1 VGNCPWSVCNKRGTR
16 REPSKHRAELPVQ
29 LLTERFH
36 WLSRG
41 WLKGCKMSL
50 ILFVDIQINRI
61 YNRAFP
67 IVLAAALLVPIPVA
81 AQTLTTSDSLLK
93 SGAATSTTYTA
104 PGTSGT
110 NGPVAAS
117 TDASRNLWLMYDNP
131 WGVKTGSG
139 TIKQTYSGTGTLTTA
154 INLTGLPGGGVDAYP
169 FVLYG
174 CDPWMDCYQDQPPQF
189 PKQLSAMSSLN
200 VDVNYALSGTI
211 TGSDIDVLFDEWV
224 CTSSSPSDSSQC
236 LEIEIL
242 PYYSFVYFGGGTFI
256 KTIDEPVVLNGVQT
270 TFSFDEYVGGSN
282 VLFYP
287 HGGSGVASGELNI
300 NLLDLLKAGVSAY
313 GDNAYQYVAGVE
325 LGTEFGASSTQSY
338 SLTLSKFQITQ
349 TLGNQP
355 PPPTGLS
362 AIVVQ

>member
-1 VGNCPWSVCNKRGTR
+1 MSLTLFGNKRV
-16 REPSKHRAELPVQ
+16 KHFRN
-29 LLTERFH
+29 
-36 WLSRG
+36 G
-41 WLKGCKMSL
+41 
-50 ILFVDIQINRI
+50 
-61 YNRAFP
+61 AFP
-67 IVLAAALLVPIPVA
+67 FALIVAVLVPTPTA

-93 SGAATSTTYTA
+93 SGTATSTTYTA
-104 PGTSGT
+104 PGTSGI
-110 NGPVAAS
+110 NGPISAS
-117 TDASRNLWLMYDNP
+117 TDASKNLWLMYDNP

-139 TIKQTYSGTGTLTTA
+139 TIKQTYNGTGSLTTT

-189 PKQLSAMSSLN
+189 PKQLSAMSALN
-200 VDVNYALSGTI
+200 VDVNYALTGTI
-211 TGSDIDVLFDEWV
+211 TGSDIDVLLDEWV

-256 KTIDEPVVLNGVQT
+256 KTINQPVVLNGIQT

-287 HGGSGVASGELNI
+287 HVAPGLPSGDLNI

-313 GDNAYQYVAGVE
+313 GNSAYQYLAGVE
-325 LGTEFGASSTQSY
+325 LGTEFGASPTQSY
-338 SLTLSKFQITQ
+338 ARTLSKFQITQ
-349 TLGNQP
+349 ILGNQP

>member
-1 VGNCPWSVCNKRGTR
+1 
-16 REPSKHRAELPVQ
+16 
-29 LLTERFH
+29 
-36 WLSRG
+36 
-41 WLKGCKMSL
+41 MSL
-50 ILFVDIQINRI
+50 TMFGDKQAKHFRNGALPF
-61 YNRAFP
+61 AL
-67 IVLAAALLVPIPVA
+67 IVALLVPIPTA

-93 SGAATSTTYTA
+93 SGTATSTTYTA
-104 PGTSGT
+104 PGTSGI
-110 NGPVAAS
+110 NGSISAS
-117 TDASRNLWLMYDNP
+117 ADPSKNLWLMYDNP

-139 TIKQTYSGTGTLTTA
+139 TIKQTYNGTGSLSTT

-189 PKQLSAMSSLN
+189 PKQLSAMSALN
-200 VDVNYALSGTI
+200 VDVNYALTGTI

-242 PYYSFVYFGGGTFI
+242 PYYSFVFFGGGTFI
-256 KTIDEPVVLNGVQT
+256 KTINEPVVLNGVQT

-287 HGGSGVASGELNI
+287 HVAPGLASGDLNI

-313 GDNAYQYVAGVE
+313 GNNAYQYLAGVE
-325 LGTEFGASSTQSY
+325 LGTEFGASPTQSY
-338 SLTLSKFQITQ
+338 ALTLNKFQITQ
-349 TLGNQP
+349 ILGNQP